1 MKMGPNRCI
10 PYFPAFAAALAGIA
24 LIAPGR
30 AHGAPLPAPTAPPVA
45 ACPALLQADFN
56 GVLDAPTRL
65 SQARLI
71 AAQADTP
78 GYCEVIGQ
86 VAPSV
91 GFVLRLPA
99 DHWNGKFFQE
109 GCGGFCGGYNLEVK
123 AGPYGFLGP
132 LRRGYAHLVFDGGHV
147 ASPMEARWAQD
158 NLQAQFDFGVRAPH
172 VAALAGKVIVAH
184 YYRRPPRHSYFA
196 GCSSGGQQALSQAQR
211 FPWDFDGILVGAPSP
226 TFSGPMLNYLWA
238 GRALA
243 GKVSE
248 ADLQRVHAHAV
259 AQCDMDDG
267 IKDGIIGNPTHCRAD
282 PADLQCRPGQASAC
296 LSAVQVAAVGQVY
309 AGPTTSSGERIYTG
323 GPLRGSEL
331 NWIRSDGATAYVDAA
346 GNIAPWSREYFAHA
360 GFMPA
365 PGAGWQVAD
374 FDFDRDYKR
383 LRLAESLFGAAD
395 NPDLRRFKAAGGK
408 MIMYQGLQ
416 DESDI
421 PADAID
427 YYQTVQR
434 TMGGPEATRSFFRF
448 FAVPGMNHC
457 FGGPGAYAID
467 YLAYLEAWVEQGQ
480 APQKMIGAHIA
491 DLTPER
497 MRQLT
502 FPLDP
507 AIPVQFTRPVYP
519 YPLRAHYLGH
529 GDPDAAD
536 SFGPVAPDDADAGSA
551 RDR

>member
-24 LIAPGR
+24 LIGPGR
-30 AHGAPLPAPTAPPVA
+30 AHGAPLPAHAAPPAA
-45 ACPALLQADFN
+45 ACTALLQADFN

-172 VAALAGKVIVAH
+172 VAALAGKAIVAH

-296 LSAVQVAAVGQVY
+296 LSAVQVAAIGQVY

-331 NWIRSDGATAYVDAA
+331 NWIRSGGATAYVDAA